1 VTNSNGSGIGS
12 TVASSS
18 SFDLVSGT
26 GPNAASDSISD
37 SVSSTGSNAHQ
48 VRAWTQSLDW
58 SLSSAQ
64 TVELTTALT
73 LVLPLH
79 VPLALIQDL
88 TLNLDLSSDL
98 CSSITGYMLDFLTK
112 LYRKF
117 VGAFLV
123 QKSDESEL
131 YKHHIKYFVLR
142 HVETCLQ
149 RHWDV
154 KEYLTN
160 PTPRKWLKSA
170 CKQHRK
176 GLKINSRLQT
186 YMFCKRVEFGM

>member
-1 VTNSNGSGIGS
+1 M
-12 TVASSS
+12 
-18 SFDLVSGT
+18 
-26 GPNAASDSISD
+26 
-37 SVSSTGSNAHQ
+37 
-48 VRAWTQSLDW
+48 
-58 SLSSAQ
+58 SSAQ

-176 GLKINSRLQT
+176 GLKSIPDCKHICSANGLSLACSRSSR
-186 YMFCKRVEFGM
+186 FCRQSGLSSAVIRVGLLKSG